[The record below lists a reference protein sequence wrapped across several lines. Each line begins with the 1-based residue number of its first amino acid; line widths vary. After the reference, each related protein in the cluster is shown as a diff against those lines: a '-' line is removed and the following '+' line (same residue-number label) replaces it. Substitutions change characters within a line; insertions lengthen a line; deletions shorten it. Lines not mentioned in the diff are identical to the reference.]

1 MNKLQIKYMNID
13 KLIPYINN
21 PRTND
26 NAVDKVAASIKE
38 FGFKNPDNDI
48 DYRTQLGIQLKEM
61 R

>member
-1 MNKLQIKYMNID
+1 MNID